1 MTNSQIILDYAKSHN
16 RKIVRKEFMSWLQ
29 SAYPSAS
36 RDSMDVV
43 IHQMLRQ
50 QILNR
55 ESRGILV
62 LSSASKTQYIP
73 NIGERENDLFMTLKS
88 KYPYTKICIWHSNAA
103 SSLTQ
108 HVPYANN
115 TIVEVERIAAEAVF
129 QDLKMMASVP
139 VLLAPTDRDYQL
151 YASQQGNIIVHPMIS
166 ESPTLEINGVVTPSL
181 EKILVDI
188 TIEPEFGFARDNEL
202 NIIYENA
209 TERFV
214 VDKRKMLRYAS
225 RRGKKDEIEKLIN
238 STML

>member
-1 MTNSQIILDYAKSHN
+1 MTNGQIILDYAKSHN
-16 RKIVRKEFMSWLQ
+16 RRIVRKEFMSWLQ
-29 SAYPSAS
+29 NSYPSAS
-36 RDSMDVV
+36 RESMDVV

-55 ESRGILV
+55 ESRGVLV
-62 LSSASKTQYIP
+62 LSSTSKTQYIP
-73 NIGERENDLFMTLKS
+73 SLGEKEIDLYVTLKR
-88 KYPYTKICIWHSNAA
+88 KFPYTKICIWHSNAL
-103 SSLTQ
+103 SSFTQ

-129 QDLKMMASVP
+129 QEMKMMVSVP
-139 VLLAPTDRDYQL
+139 VLFAPTDRDYLL
-151 YASQQGNIIVHPMIS
+151 YSSQQGNIIVHPIIS

-202 NIIYENA
+202 SVIYENA
-209 TERFV
+209 DERFV

-225 RRGKKDEIEKLIN
+225 RRGKKDEIEKLIK